1 MMNEKNKSLIHHCG
15 IPPSA
20 LFMSS
25 TDSVV
30 ESLQASVEERLMRA
44 RALLSEENFGAAARE
59 LEIAIED
66 ARANPYKIEFRTHI
80 ELALA
85 LAEIYLE
92 EGDVE
97 KARALLNER
106 AEFAEKIFQI
116 MQLTGTPE
124 QKREASGG
132 RIQIRD
138 RVRQVSLIGA
148 EAPEISVK
156 DWIQGEPATLADL
169 RGRVVL
175 LEFWATWCK
184 PCREMFAKLRKLDE
198 EYHARGLEIIALT
211 RHYFAYR
218 GTASSQAEELELMRK
233 TVSEHELRFRVGVC
247 ETERTQ
253 ELYGATGMPTLC
265 LIDRSRVVRYA
276 HFGGGD
282 DPKFNEILRR
292 CLDEQV

>member
-1 MMNEKNKSLIHHCG
+1 MN
-15 IPPSA
+15 
-20 LFMSS
+20 
-25 TDSVV
+25 TVV
-30 ESLQASVEERLMRA
+30 ESAAEGAAGGLQARVTDSLQRA
-44 RALLSEENFGAAARE
+44 RALLSEDKLEAAAGE
-59 LEIAIED
+59 LETALAS
-66 ARANPYKIEFRTHI
+66 ARENPYQVEFRTHI

-92 EGDVE
+92 GERVE
-97 KARALLNER
+97 KARAVLNER

-116 MQLTGTPE
+116 MQATGTTD
-124 QKREASGG
+124 QKREAAGG

-138 RVRQVSLIGA
+138 RARQVALLGT
-148 EAPEISVK
+148 EAPEISVR
-156 DWIQGEPATLADL
+156 DWLAGEPATLETL

-184 PCREMFAKLRKLDE
+184 PCKEMFGKLKRLDE
-198 EYHARGLEIIALT
+198 EYGGRGLEILALT

-218 GTASSQAEELELMRK
+218 GTADSQAEELELMRK
-233 TVSEHELRFRVGVC
+233 TVEDHGLEFRVGVS

-265 LIDRSRVVRYA
+265 LIDRRGVVRYA

-282 DPKFNEILRR
+282 DPTFNEILNR
-292 CLDEQV
+292 CLDEQG

>member
-1 MMNEKNKSLIHHCG
+1 MDTLTESSQEKVDEK
-15 IPPSA
+15 
-20 LFMSS
+20 
-25 TDSVV
+25 
-30 ESLQASVEERLMRA
+30 LQRA
-44 RALLSEENFGAAARE
+44 RALLAEDASEAAAVE
-59 LEIAIED
+59 LEAALTE
-66 ARANPYKIEFRTHI
+66 ARDNPYRVEFRTHI
-80 ELALA
+80 ELGLT

-92 EGDVE
+92 RDEVE
-97 KARALLNER
+97 NARRVLDER
-106 AEFAEKIFQI
+106 AAFAERIFQI
-116 MQLTGTPE
+116 MQASGTTD

-138 RVRQVSLIGA
+138 RARQVALLGA

-156 DWIQGEPATLADL
+156 EWLKGEAASLSSL

-184 PCREMFAKLRKLDE
+184 PCREMFGKLKKLDE
-198 EYHARGLEIIALT
+198 EYRDRGLEVLALT

-218 GTASSQAEELELMRK
+218 GTAESQAEELELMRK
-233 TVSEHELRFRVGVC
+233 TIDEHGLSFRVGVA
-247 ETERTQ
+247 ESESTQ

-265 LIDRSRVVRYA
+265 LIDRSGVVRYA

-282 DPKFNEILRR
+282 DQKFNEILRR